1 LLPDKHRC
9 GVRLVGRLPGLR
21 ARCTASSTS
30 LAPGENNDDL
40 LALDVCQNLEYFSQ
54 NLPSAEGTLVE
65 SLA

>member
-1 LLPDKHRC
+1 MRSPACRE
-9 GVRLVGRLPGLR
+9 VTR
-21 ARCTASSTS
+21 ASCALHGFLNFPR
-30 LAPGENNDDL
+30 APGENNDDL